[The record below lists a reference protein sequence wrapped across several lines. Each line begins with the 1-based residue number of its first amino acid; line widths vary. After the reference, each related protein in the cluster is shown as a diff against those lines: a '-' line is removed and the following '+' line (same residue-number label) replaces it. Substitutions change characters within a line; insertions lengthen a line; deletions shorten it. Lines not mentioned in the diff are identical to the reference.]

1 VWHLTERLTLD
12 DEDEVGDLSA
22 ALELSTDASDRLMDN
37 LVGQLADVLFG
48 AVDAPP
54 DGAAAVAGGQGAAAG
69 NDAGQT
75 AAEPALLSRLR
86 EAGFVSYELPE
97 GADGDV
103 VLLPASGLRVVVV
116 DGPEAALPAGD
127 VLVPMLAD
135 LTADGQAP
143 VVATQPTVVT
153 GDDVDEGTQPQLVPL
168 VRDDDTLNE
177 RVSTVDNLDQ
187 VSGLV
192 STLIATI
199 DAVPGEPVV
208 GRYGTGDGADDRLPP
223 APESG

>member
-1 VWHLTERLTLD
+1 
-12 DEDEVGDLSA
+12 
-22 ALELSTDASDRLMDN
+22 
-37 LVGQLADVLFG
+37 
-48 AVDAPP
+48 
-54 DGAAAVAGGQGAAAG
+54 
-69 NDAGQT
+69 
-75 AAEPALLSRLR
+75 
-86 EAGFVSYELPE
+86 VSYELPE

-153 GDDVDEGTQPQLVPL
+153 GDDVDEATQPQLVPL